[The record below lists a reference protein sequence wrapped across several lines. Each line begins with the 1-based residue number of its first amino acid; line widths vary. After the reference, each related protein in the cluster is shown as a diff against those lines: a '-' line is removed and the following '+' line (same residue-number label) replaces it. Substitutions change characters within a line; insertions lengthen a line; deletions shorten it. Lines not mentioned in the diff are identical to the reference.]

1 MNNKVAKIIATAAIT
16 TIAGLTFVD
25 SNVKAD
31 TTTEPTDQQLVTQP
45 TTQTATASSLNLYSN
60 NLTQV
65 QNTQNINFP
74 SGYTLDAVRNINNE
88 TAANAFQQQ
97 VAQQGIYNN
106 DYQSDPE
113 AAQQKVDIN
122 NLTADQVEDM
132 NRYGLSLVNKARSEF
147 GEEPFTQ
154 DDATINQVKN
164 MAIQYQDKGESLL
177 KGNWHDFDILQ
188 GKSENIATYQ
198 VYADNVNGLTA
209 RPFASAKGSDFANS
223 HSVPL
228 FSLTTMDDLHALV
241 YYGIMGMLFNDAD
254 DNFGHAQNFLTYN
267 QPITTMALYPSLT
280 YSSGQGHWGNGEA
293 FTFRLENVDMHY
305 IWVTGDDYNTADLSN
320 SGSVA
325 KPWDTSDNGNYAYLD
340 GAYISNDGQLVA
352 TGWHATNA
360 SLGHPYHYL
369 IALDQNGRELGRVR
383 IDSPVARPDVQKAHN
398 VYNAAQSGFSTKI
411 DLGTGL
417 ATATSVRLISRYSAS
432 EDGNSNY
439 VDYYFAPITVD
450 RNNYANLDGAVV
462 DGGELQLSGW
472 HATNQAAG
480 KKYHYIIILNNGK
493 EVDRA
498 LVKDGINRADVANVY
513 PSVDGSGKSGF
524 TVKFA
529 VNKLNF
535 NQRIQVLS
543 RYTDDPAGNGN
554 AVDYWFAPLTEG
566 TYSNQASLDN
576 FKIAN
581 GKLNISGWH
590 ANGVSQ
596 FERNHFIILYDAT
609 DNRQVASFAAP
620 TVARP
625 DVQRVYPTVTNA
637 GQSGF
642 DLSIDLSKLALV
654 PGHRYAVIS
663 RYSSSSVGNGNGNGS
678 QYTDYW
684 FDAQPLASG
693 NEAGHLDNWSITRQ
707 ADGQYQMKAA
717 GWRATNMPQGY
728 HTLILVDNTTNQ
740 EVTRQTISATPA
752 GSDRPDVA
760 RIYASQYLNAGQ
772 SGFATQFAVPNLQV
786 GDDYTLY
793 DRYSLTQDA
802 NEDYVDVPFHI
813 GVITAADIKN
823 K

>member
-31 TTTEPTDQQLVTQP
+31 TSTESTDQQLVTQP
-45 TTQTATASSLNLYSN
+45 TTQTATASNLNLYSN

-74 SGYTLDAVRNINNE
+74 AGYTLDAVRNINNE

-122 NLTADQVEDM
+122 NMTADQVEDM
-132 NRYGLSLVNKARSEF
+132 NRYGLSLVNKARAEF

-154 DDATINQVKN
+154 DTATINQVKT
-164 MAIQYQDKGESLL
+164 MALQYQDKGESLL

-209 RPFASAKGSDFANS
+209 RPFATAKGKDFADS
-223 HSVPL
+223 QSVPL

-280 YSSGQGHWGNGEA
+280 YSNGEGHWSNGDA

-305 IWVTGDDYNTADLSN
+305 IWVTGDDNNTADLSN
-320 SGSVA
+320 SGSVVE
-325 KPWDTSDNGNYAYLD
+325 PWDTSDNGNYAYLD

-360 SLGHPYHYL
+360 SAGHPYHYI
-369 IALDQNGRELGRVR
+369 IALDQDGHELGRVR
-383 IDSPVARPDVQKAHN
+383 IETPVARPDVQRAHN

-411 DLGTGL
+411 DLGAGL
-417 ATATSVRLISRYSAS
+417 ATATTVRLISRYSAS
-432 EDGNSNY
+432 EDGNSSY

-493 EVDRA
+493 EVDRV

-513 PSVDGSGKSGF
+513 PNVDGSGKSGF
-524 TVKFA
+524 TVKFD

-554 AVDYWFAPLTEG
+554 YVDYWFAPLTEG
-566 TYSNQASLDN
+566 TYSNQANLDN

-590 ANGVSQ
+590 ANGVSR
-596 FERNHFIILYDAT
+596 FEQNHFIILYDAT

-620 TVARP
+620 TVSRP
-625 DVQRVYPTVTNA
+625 DVQRVYPTVTNS

-663 RYSSSSVGNGNGNGS
+663 RYSSSSAGNGNGNGS

-684 FDAQPLASG
+684 FAAQPLASG
-693 NEAGHLDNWSITRQ
+693 DENGHLDNWSITRQ
-707 ADGQYQMKAA
+707 TNGQYQMKAA
-717 GWRATNMPQGY
+717 GWRVTNMPQGY
-728 HTLILVDNTTNQ
+728 HTLILFDNTTNQ
-740 EVTRQTISATPA
+740 EVTRQTVSATPA
-752 GSDRPDVA
+752 GSSRPDIA

-772 SGFATQFAVPNLQV
+772 SGFATQFAVSNLRV

-813 GVITAADIKN
+813 GIITAANIKN
-823 K
+823 E